1 MKRVLAIVGDFY
13 HDAELAKKSFDRV
26 VEPFVKDGRLQVAYA
41 GVEQLEQELVR
52 PSGVL
57 PDLVVLFAE
66 DRIDPQSEQ
75 VKQWMT
81 PPVAENIADYVAGGG
96 AWLAWHSGLA
106 SYPVG
111 GAYVRMLQGHFL
123 SHPSEHSKVT
133 YTPLPGTEL
142 GELGASFAFM
152 DEHYFVACDESK
164 TTVFLRSSSI
174 DGESTAGWYH
184 AYGSGRVGCLTP
196 AHLSEG
202 LLMPQFIE
210 VMRGLVAWCTE
221 LEP

>member
-1 MKRVLAIVGDFY
+1 MKHVLAIVGDFY
-13 HDAELAKKSFDRV
+13 HDAELAKESFDRV
-26 VEPFVKDGRLQVAYA
+26 VEPFIKDGRLQVVYTS
-41 GVEQLEQELVR
+41 VEQIEQNLVN
-52 PSGVL
+52 SLASL

-66 DRIDPQSEQ
+66 DRIDPQAAQ

-81 PPVAENIADYVAGGG
+81 AEAAEAIESYVAGGG

-106 SYPVG
+106 SYPED
-111 GAYVRMLQGHFL
+111 GAYVRMLGGHFL
-123 SHPSEHSKVT
+123 SHPAEHSRVT

-142 GELGASFAFM
+142 GELGGAFAFM
-152 DEHYFVACDESK
+152 DEHYFVACDEAN
-164 TTVFLRSSSI
+164 TTIFMRSSST

-184 AYGSGRVGCLTP
+184 MYGSGRVGCLTP

-210 VMRGLVAWCTE
+210 VMRSLVAWCTNMI
-221 LEP
+221 L